1 MSKRKPIEMIKNKY
15 TPLIKMEDELSTL
28 VQFQEKIMAEVIDRQ
43 DEEYTNFLVSQITLF
58 MKENNVSTC
67 FILNKEELIDCLKE
81 HNKLHYKIADLQS
94 QLDQANERLNEHNEY
109 FKAFNCKDFKEF
121 QDFIS
126 SFMLTPHEEQT
137 LIKDLQ
143 NQLNQ
148 ANERLKGAI
157 VLPVKIGDTIYVV
170 PSETNYR
177 LNIAKGKEEQNK
189 VYEWTVSEIRYNE
202 YGFSVVCDVGDVQF
216 YCNYEPPKN
225 LCGHFDTEKY
235 YGETWFTTRAEA
247 QAKLQELRGGE

>member
-1 MSKRKPIEMIKNKY
+1 MSKLDLRVRFN
-15 TPLIKMEDELSTL
+15 
-28 VQFQEKIMAEVIDRQ
+28 
-43 DEEYTNFLVSQITLF
+43 
-58 MKENNVSTC
+58 
-67 FILNKEELIDCLKE
+67 
-81 HNKLHYKIADLQS
+81 NKLHSIILNDYRIGGCKWNDIEYGKCIEYPVNKEDIVIALGIDKTIADLQS
-94 QLDQANERLNEHNEY
+94 QLD
-109 FKAFNCKDFKEF
+109 
-121 QDFIS
+121 
-126 SFMLTPHEEQT
+126 
-137 LIKDLQ
+137 
-143 NQLNQ
+143 Q

-189 VYEWTVSEIRYNE
+189 VYEWTVSEIRYNK

-235 YGETWFTTRAEA
+235 YGETWFTTREEAEK
-247 QAKLQELRGGE
+247 KLQELRGGQ

>member
-1 MSKRKPIEMIKNKY
+1 MSKEIDTKIECCEIWNSLKDKTKMIDF
-15 TPLIKMEDELSTL
+15 LINAKTEIDQLK
-28 VQFQEKIMAEVIDRQ
+28 QENE
-43 DEEYTNFLVSQITLF
+43 TLF
-58 MKENNVSTC
+58 LQLSKQEIDEHKPVYCTLAGNDCKYLGKIKELKQQLDKKDKMHLLDEQEFQHYC
-67 FILNKEELIDCLKE
+67 AYKLIETEIKGCLDREKQLEQKLAELKE
-81 HNKLHYKIADLQS
+81 K
-94 QLDQANERLNEHNEY
+94 
-109 FKAFNCKDFKEF
+109 
-121 QDFIS
+121 
-126 SFMLTPHEEQT
+126 
-137 LIKDLQ
+137 
-143 NQLNQ
+143 
-148 ANERLKGAI
+148 AI

-189 VYEWTVSEIRYNE
+189 VYEWTISEIRYNK

-247 QAKLQELRGGE
+247 QAKLQELRGGDE